1 MKPLLQFEIRRT
13 KDTRKSAACIH
24 GGRLTRAFGHLLRI
38 VRELPGQLRTSDFSI
53 ISRPR
58 LECKTLALV
67 ATATVIA
74 SGALAQSNGIP
85 GPQDYTRFSTFIQ
98 DRNIF
103 DPNRQPHYYTGTK
116 PRSRPRNRPEPG
128 IRFVGTM
135 SYAKGMF
142 GFFSGN
148 SAEWSKVVQVGD
160 NFENFTVTSLSTTN
174 VVLEATN
181 HVPLNLALGSGL
193 KQSNG
198 QWIGADASE
207 IVTGTST
214 PDATSASSGSS
225 SDSESPAL
233 PPGMANNDILKQMM
247 ERRKKETQ

>member
-1 MKPLLQFEIRRT
+1 
-13 KDTRKSAACIH
+13 
-24 GGRLTRAFGHLLRI
+24 
-38 VRELPGQLRTSDFSI
+38 
-53 ISRPR
+53 
-58 LECKTLALV
+58 LECKALTLV
-67 ATATVIA
+67 AAATVIA

-85 GPQDYTRFSTFIQ
+85 GPQEYARFSTFIQ

-103 DPNRQPHYYTGTK
+103 DPNRVPHSLPGHPIILHPHPKAT
-116 PRSRPRNRPEPG
+116 PG

-160 NFENFTVTSLSTTN
+160 KFENFTVTALSTTN

-181 HVPLNLALGSGL
+181 HTPLNLALGSGL

-214 PDATSASSGSS
+214 PEGTSSSSGSPS
-225 SDSESPAL
+225 ASESPAL
-233 PPGMANNDILKQMM
+233 PPGLENNDILKQMM
-247 ERRKKETQ
+247 ERRKKENQ